1 MTPKPPQSEPAR
13 DPRKGGRPRKYQD
26 GQQAPRATVR
36 FNPAEYERVLS
47 QADAAGL
54 SVSDFCRQAALTGEI
69 KAAIRPEIIPLLNEM
84 RAIGNNLNQI
94 VKKAQADGIRSIALK
109 ADSILTQLK
118 NLLPE

>member
-1 MTPKPPQSEPAR
+1 
-13 DPRKGGRPRKYQD
+13 
-26 GQQAPRATVR
+26 VR

-54 SVSDFCRQAALTGEI
+54 SVSDFCRQAALTGQI
-69 KAAIRPEIIPLLNEM
+69 KAAIRPEVIPLLNEM

-109 ADSILTQLK
+109 ADGILTQLK
-118 NLLPE
+118 TLLPE

>member
-1 MTPKPPQSEPAR
+1 MTPKPTPPQPQR

-36 FNPAEYERVLS
+36 FNPAEYARVLE

-54 SVSDFCRQAALTGEI
+54 SVSDYCRQAALTGQI

-109 ADSILTQLK
+109 ADGILTQLK
-118 NLLPE
+118 TLLPE

>member
-1 MTPKPPQSEPAR
+1 MTPKPTPPEPQR
-13 DPRKGGRPRKYQD
+13 DPRKGGRPRKYQT

-54 SVSDFCRQAALTGEI
+54 SVSDFCRQAALTSEI

-109 ADSILTQLK
+109 ADGILTQLK
-118 NLLPE
+118 TLLPE

>member
-1 MTPKPPQSEPAR
+1 MTPKLPQSQPPR

-69 KAAIRPEIIPLLNEM
+69 KAAIRPEVIPLLNEM

-118 NLLPE
+118 TLLPE

>member
-1 MTPKPPQSEPAR
+1 MTPKPTPPQPQR

-36 FNPAEYERVLS
+36 FNPAEYARVLE

-54 SVSDFCRQAALTGEI
+54 SVSDFCRQAALTGQI
-69 KAAIRPEIIPLLNEM
+69 KAAIRPEIIPILNEM

-118 NLLPE
+118 TLLPE